1 MTVAY
6 RLAVKPPGGVRTWT
20 VIDASYQPARPVEE
34 WLEAHRHLWSPNTV
48 RGYAT
53 SLAQW
58 WTFLE
63 QRGEADRWQEI
74 GVPAVT
80 AFLSWLRN
88 GRTAGYALAGPDE
101 VPSAGTLATR
111 LAALVSFYRWQ
122 EAVYSVPVAGRLMR
136 GAPRRRPARGLL
148 AHLDA
153 RSAPGAAP
161 L

>member
-6 RLAVKPPGGVRTWT
+6 GLAVTPPGGGVRTRT
-20 VIDASYQPARPVEE
+20 VIDASYQTVRPVEE

-88 GRTAGYALAGPDE
+88 GRTAGAAGCSAGPR
-101 VPSAGTLATR
+101 T
-111 LAALVSFYRWQ
+111 
-122 EAVYSVPVAGRLMR
+122 
-136 GAPRRRPARGLL
+136 
-148 AHLDA
+148 
-153 RSAPGAAP
+153 PGGPGWPHRDLETACVTSTEGSGVM
-161 L
+161 